1 MAHDAGGPA
10 AARPWLTRQT
20 LEAIAHNAPGPVL
33 KEPDGQLVMG
43 PAAQATGLA
52 ARLRA
57 VLTGHNRLNNPP
69 GATGRPRVQHAR
81 DAEIVEAVQSHLRG
95 VDGPEKAFL
104 PRSLESRRPR
114 AAAQEALDK
123 LQAARQRLA
132 QAQPTLRSDEA
143 IEQTLRQQ
151 LPQASDTEIGAI
163 TAGAIAF
170 ARQRWTD
177 AYFTHHLR
185 PQDIADALTAAR
197 VQRARQPPA
206 A

>member
-1 MAHDAGGPA
+1 MAHDAGGPT

-20 LEAIAHNAPGPVL
+20 LEAIARNASAPVL

-43 PAAQATGLA
+43 PPAQATGLA

-57 VLTGHNRLNNPP
+57 VLTGLGPMDGP
-69 GATGRPRVQHAR
+69 GRPRARPAR
-81 DAEIVEAVQSHLRG
+81 DAEIMEAVQSHLSA
-95 VDGPEKAFL
+95 VDGPEKGFL
-104 PRSLESRRPR
+104 PRSLESRNPR

-132 QAQPTLRSDEA
+132 QAQPALRSDEA
-143 IEQTLRQQ
+143 IEQALRQQ
-151 LPQASDTEIGAI
+151 LPQAGEAEIGALK
-163 TAGAIAF
+163 AGAIAF

-177 AYFTHHLR
+177 AYFTHSLR

-197 VQRARQPPA
+197 VQRARQPPSA
-206 A
+206 

>member
-1 MAHDAGGPA
+1 MAHDAGGPT

-20 LEAIAHNAPGPVL
+20 LEAIAQNASALVL

-57 VLTGHNRLNNPP
+57 VLTGQSPADAN
-69 GATGRPRVQHAR
+69 GRPRVQQAR
-81 DAEIVEAVQSHLRG
+81 DAEIMEAVQSHLRAI
-95 VDGPEKAFL
+95 DGPEKAFL
-104 PRSLESRRPR
+104 PRSLESRHPR

-143 IEQTLRQQ
+143 IEQALRQQ
-151 LPQASDTEIGAI
+151 LPQASDAEIGAL

-197 VQRARQPPA
+197 VQRARQPPPA
-206 A
+206 

>member
-1 MAHDAGGPA
+1 MAHDAGGPSGA
-10 AARPWLTRQT
+10 KPWLTRQT
-20 LEAIAHNAPGPVL
+20 LEAIARNASVPVL

-57 VLTGHNRLNNPP
+57 VLTGRHPLDAA
-69 GATGRPRVQHAR
+69 GLPRMQRAR
-81 DAEIVEAVQSHLRG
+81 DAEIMEAVQSHLRG
-95 VDGPEKAFL
+95 IEGPEKDFL
-104 PRSLESRRPR
+104 PRSLENRRPR

-132 QAQPTLRSDEA
+132 LAQPRLRSDEA
-143 IEQTLRQQ
+143 IEQALRQQ
-151 LPQASDTEIGAI
+151 LPQAGDTEIGAL

-177 AYFTHHLR
+177 AYFTHQLR

-197 VQRARQPPA
+197 VQRARQPPTA
-206 A
+206 

>member
-20 LEAIAHNAPGPVL
+20 LEAIAHNASGPVL

-69 GATGRPRVQHAR
+69 GATGRPRAQHAR
-81 DAEIVEAVQSHLRG
+81 DA
-95 VDGPEKAFL
+95 DGPEKAFL

>member
-1 MAHDAGGPA
+1 MAHDAGGPS

-20 LEAIAHNAPGPVL
+20 LEAIAQNASAPVL

-57 VLTGHNRLNNPP
+57 VLTGHPLNHPP
-69 GATGRPRVQHAR
+69 GATGRPRAQHAR
-81 DAEIVEAVQSHLRG
+81 DAEIMEALQSHLRG
-95 VDGPEKAFL
+95 IDGPEKAFL
-104 PRSLESRRPR
+104 PRSLESRHPR

-143 IEQTLRQQ
+143 IEQALRLQ
-151 LPQASDTEIGAI
+151 LPQASDSEIGAL

-177 AYFTHHLR
+177 AYFTHQLR

-197 VQRARQPPA
+197 VQRARQAPPSA
-206 A
+206 

>member
-1 MAHDAGGPA
+1 MAHDAGGPS

-20 LEAIAHNAPGPVL
+20 LEAIAQNASARVL

-57 VLTGHNRLNNPP
+57 VLTGVGPMDGPRQPR
-69 GATGRPRVQHAR
+69 ARPAH
-81 DAEIVEAVQSHLRG
+81 DAEIMEAVQSHLRG
-95 VDGPEKAFL
+95 IDGPEKAFL
-104 PRSLESRRPR
+104 PRSLESRHPR

-123 LQAARQRLA
+123 LRAARQRLA
-132 QAQPTLRSDEA
+132 QAQPALRSDEA
-143 IEQTLRQQ
+143 IEQALRQH
-151 LPQASDTEIGAI
+151 LPQASDGEIGAL

-177 AYFTHHLR
+177 AYFTHQLR

-197 VQRARQPPA
+197 VQRARQPPPTA
-206 A
+206 